1 MIEVQLPDGRVI
13 EFPAGTAPDV
23 MRRVSAQAVQQPP
36 APAGEGTPSPQQDGT
51 GRGGGFMPFV
61 NRGIAALAGAPVD
74 IANAIIGMDPRYL
87 PFGVGRAAGQVGARP
102 LPVSETPFGGSAS
115 IEAALAAAG
124 RPFGAEMVP
133 EPGQQPE
140 TVAEYV
146 GSGVGSAA
154 GALIPGFGAAR
165 LAAGATNPIVARTG
179 QSVSNAFVNAP
190 ARTTSA
196 ELAAGAGAGY
206 GRVSAEEAFPNV
218 PNVGATGEL
227 VGGLGTGALLQVP
240 SLLAKLPG
248 VQMTRSAVAP
258 FLPSAA
264 QDRAARRLATLS
276 EDPLAA
282 SRAADAPTISNLTPA
297 QRTGEP
303 RLLALE
309 RAVADENPAIAK
321 ALRDRAAA
329 AQETLDAEARA
340 LGGDPTQTR
349 AFLENRVTRLSEA
362 LNTRVEQAQT
372 RARERI
378 AALEPDA
385 PAEVASRIAREEFDK
400 AYDAA
405 RKQESALWK
414 EIPDDV
420 KINTETLFARFAQL
434 VEDTP
439 VTQRHNIPDYAKRFL
454 SREPVDE
461 QAEAVTAQLNMLY
474 PGAFPARPATSRL
487 SLLASPQELQGLRS
501 ELLDIERTAR
511 DAGRRNEA
519 RIAGKIADDVLATL
533 NSLPDTAGPYA
544 VARDFSTKL
553 NATFRN
559 SETGAL
565 TRTAGGTEPR
575 VAPELTLETLLKS
588 GGPSADVAA
597 RDLLVATGN
606 SPETRAAIEDYLTR
620 SFRNTAVSA
629 DGRLKPE
636 PATNWMRRNAALLDR
651 FPEVRNRLAEAM
663 TAQSQAQTLT
673 ARQEAVESGL
683 RQRGDTRMSRLLD
696 QRQES
701 AVARFLNAE
710 PGAEVSRVFGAGDPA
725 AAAAALRR
733 SVNRDPSGQALAGL
747 RGAFIDNL
755 FARAQETKP
764 DGMVL
769 NGSAIM
775 AALNDP
781 KQAAALRQ
789 VFDPQA
795 LQRLRQ
801 IGTELTALERARG
814 QLPLVG
820 GVMQDLPSK
829 VLEIVGR
836 VAAARTAAAL
846 GGNTGLAGG
855 LQAAQIASSNMQKFL
870 TRLTRDRAHKLLTQA
885 VTDPELF
892 ATLMSPMRTARQQD
906 VAARRLQA
914 WMAGTAGRAIA
925 GEEDEED
932 SRPPNAMAPEG
943 SRANVNAFTR

>member
-23 MRRVSAQAVQQPP
+23 MRRVAAQAVQQPA
-36 APAGEGTPSPQQDGT
+36 APSGEGVPGPRQEGT
-51 GRGGGFMPFV
+51 GRGSGFMPFL
-61 NRGIAALAGAPVD
+61 NRGIAAIAGAPVD
-74 IANAIIGMDPRYL
+74 IANAVIGMDPRYL
-87 PFGVGRAAGQVGARP
+87 PFGVGRAASAAGARP
-102 LPVSETPFGGSAS
+102 IPVSETPFGGSAS
-115 IEAALAAAG
+115 IESALAAAG

-140 TVAEYV
+140 TVSEYV
-146 GSGVGSAA
+146 GRSVGDAA
-154 GALIPGFGAAR
+154 GMLMPGYGAAR
-165 LAAGATNPIVARTG
+165 LAAGAASPIVARTG
-179 QSVSNAFVNAP
+179 RSVSNAFVNAP
-190 ARTTSA
+190 ARTTAA
-196 ELAAGAGAGY
+196 ELTTGAGSGY
-206 GRVSAEEAFPNV
+206 GRVSAEEAFPDV

-227 VGGLGTGALLQVP
+227 VGGLGTGALLQIP
-240 SLLAKLPG
+240 SLLTKLPG
-248 VQMTRSAVAP
+248 VQVARSAVAP

-264 QDRAARRLATLS
+264 QDRAANRLAGLS
-276 EDPLAA
+276 DDPLAA
-282 SRAADAPTISNLTPA
+282 SRAAEGTSIANLTPA

-309 RAVADENPAIAK
+309 KAVADENPAIAK
-321 ALRDRAAA
+321 ALRERAAA
-329 AQETLDAEARA
+329 AQETLEAEART
-340 LGGDPTQTR
+340 LGGDPAQTR
-349 AFLENRVTRLSEA
+349 AFLENRVTRLTDA

-378 AALEPDA
+378 AALEPNA
-385 PAEVASRIAREEFDK
+385 PADEASRIAREEFDK
-400 AYDAA
+400 AYRSA
-405 RKQESALWK
+405 RAQESALWK

-487 SLLASPQELQGLRS
+487 SLQASPQELQGLRS
-501 ELLDIERTAR
+501 ELLDIERAAR

-588 GGPSADVAA
+588 GGPRADVAA
-597 RDLLVATGN
+597 RDLLAATN
-606 SPETRAAIEDYLTR
+606 DSPVTRQAIEDYLTR
-620 SFRNTAVSA
+620 SFRDRAVST
-629 DGRLKPE
+629 DGRVKPE
-636 PATNWMRRNAALLDR
+636 SAANWMRRNDALLQR
-651 FPEVRNRLAEAM
+651 FPEVRNRLAE
-663 TAQSQAQTLT
+663 TVSAQSQAETLA
-673 ARQEAVESGL
+673 ARQETVESGL
-683 RQRGDTRMSRLLD
+683 RQRGDTRMGRLLD

-710 PGAEVSRVFGAGDPA
+710 PGAEVSRVFSADDPA
-725 AAAAALRR
+725 ALAASLRR
-733 SVNRDPSGQALAGL
+733 SVDRDPSGQALAGL
-747 RGAFIDNL
+747 RGAFVDDL
-755 FARAQETKP
+755 LGRARQTTA
-764 DGMVL
+764 DGQVF
-769 NGSAIM
+769 NGSVIM
-775 AALNDP
+775 DALNDP
-781 KQAAALRQ
+781 KQAAALKA
-789 VFDPQA
+789 VFDPPA

-801 IGTELTALERARG
+801 IGAELTTLERARG
-814 QLPLVG
+814 QLPSID
-820 GVMQDLPSK
+820 GVMQDTPSK

-836 VAAARTAAAL
+836 VVAARTAAQL
-846 GGNTGLAGG
+846 GSGTGMAGG
-855 LQAAQIASSNMQKFL
+855 LQSAQIASSNMREFL
-870 TRLTRDRAHKLLTQA
+870 TKLTRDRANKLLTQA
-885 VTDPELF
+885 VTDPDLF
-892 ATLMSPMRTARQQD
+892 ATLMSPMRTAKQQD

-914 WMAGTAGRAIA
+914 WMAGTAGRAAA
-925 GEEDEED
+925 GEEED
-932 SRPPNAMAPEG
+932 NRSPNAMAPEG
-943 SRANVNAFTR
+943 ARANVNAFAR